1 MCDMEN
7 YNELCCG
14 ANVNICAGVLFGI
27 ALDFSDVIADS
38 GSGSGS
44 DSGSDDFERT
54 YVACLSEG

>member
-27 ALDFSDVIADS
+27 ALDFSDVIVVVVV
-38 GSGSGS
+38 
-44 DSGSDDFERT
+44 
-54 YVACLSEG
+54 VAVAVGLVVAAG